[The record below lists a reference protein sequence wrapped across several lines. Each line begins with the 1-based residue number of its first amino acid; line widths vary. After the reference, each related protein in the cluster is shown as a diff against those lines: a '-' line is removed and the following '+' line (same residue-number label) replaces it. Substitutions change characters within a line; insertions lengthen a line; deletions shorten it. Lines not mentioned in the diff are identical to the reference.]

1 MVLQLQLFPPPML
14 WHFDEGV
21 HSYAHVFWTDDF
33 FLLLLLFFTH
43 KENYYKYHNIL
54 LFFYE
59 KNASVKI
66 LLNISVHVPG
76 NKENYTGLEIR

>member
-1 MVLQLQLFPPPML
+1 ML

-21 HSYAHVFWTDDF
+21 HSYAHVFWTDFILFIFIF
-33 FLLLLLFFTH
+33 FLHTN
-43 KENYYKYHNIL
+43 KIIANITI
-54 LFFYE
+54 FYCFYE

-76 NKENYTGLEIR
+76 NKENDTGLEIR